1 MSALVQQIKIVM
13 SEHYD
18 FYHDE
23 TIDNGDIPLSFDEY
37 IREYRED
44 IISIMENEDKYEIS
58 QHQRDW
64 MDKHT
69 ND

>member
-1 MSALVQQIKIVM
+1 MSALVQHIEFFL

-44 IISIMENEDKYEIS
+44 IISIMEKKDL
-58 QHQRDW
+58 
-64 MDKHT
+64 
-69 ND
+69 